1 MEAMPQCGVT
11 ENRPPYNSVFL
22 LTPANWIRKGA
33 SPWAGRFRR
42 GRKAPVLYHY
52 GIPEDRMRI
61 ELAGIRFSYSPR
73 AAEALR
79 GCDLAFDAGRIT
91 VLMGQNGA
99 GKSTLIRLL
108 TGQLL
113 GYAGEYRIDG
123 EIQKP
128 IRGEILHKNR
138 IGYMPD
144 APALESHLTGEEMI
158 RMAAGFRGLPEDRF
172 DEALAPYRERFELD
186 AWLEERACSEYSKGM
201 AKKVSLAM
209 AFIGD
214 PAFHIL
220 DEPFDG
226 LDPLAALNLRRLLEA
241 CRADGR
247 GALVSSHA
255 LDAAEKVA
263 DDVVLMRAG
272 EVAFAGD
279 MESLRASQTGP
290 GGLEAF
296 YMHNLAL

>member
-1 MEAMPQCGVT
+1 
-11 ENRPPYNSVFL
+11 
-22 LTPANWIRKGA
+22 
-33 SPWAGRFRR
+33 
-42 GRKAPVLYHY
+42 
-52 GIPEDRMRI
+52 MRI
-61 ELAGIRFSYSPR
+61 ELADIRFRYRPDS
-73 AAEALR
+73 AEALR
-79 GCDLAFDAGRIT
+79 GCVLALDAARIT

-123 EIQKP
+123 EIQRP
-128 IRGEILHKNR
+128 ARGEILHRNR

-144 APALESHLTGEEMI
+144 APALEPHLTGGEMI
-158 RMAAGFRGLPEDRF
+158 RMAAGFRGLPEARF
-172 DEALAPYRERFELD
+172 RAALLPYRERFELGS
-186 AWLEERACSEYSKGM
+186 WLEDSTCSEYSKGM
-201 AKKVSLAM
+201 AKKVSLVM

-214 PAFHIL
+214 PAFHVL

-226 LDPLAALNLRRLLEA
+226 LDPLAVVNLKRLLEA
-241 CRADGR
+241 CRSEGR

-272 EVAFAGD
+272 GIAFAGG
-279 MESLRASQTGP
+279 MESLRSSQAGA

-296 YMHNLAL
+296 YMRNLAP

>member
-1 MEAMPQCGVT
+1 M
-11 ENRPPYNSVFL
+11 
-22 LTPANWIRKGA
+22 
-33 SPWAGRFRR
+33 RF
-42 GRKAPVLYHY
+42 
-52 GIPEDRMRI
+52 
-61 ELAGIRFSYSPR
+61 ELAGIRFRYRPDSE
-73 AAEALR
+73 EALR

-91 VLMGQNGA
+91 ILMGQNGA

-123 EIQKP
+123 EIQRP
-128 IRGEILHKNR
+128 ARGEILHENR

-144 APALESHLTGEEMI
+144 APALEPHLTGEEMI
-158 RMAAGFRGLPEDRF
+158 RMAAGFRGLPEARF
-172 DEALAPYRERFELD
+172 REALAPYRERFDLGV
-186 AWLEERACSEYSKGM
+186 WLQDRTCSEYSKGM

-214 PAFHIL
+214 PAFHVL

-226 LDPLAALNLRRLLEA
+226 LDPLAVLNLKRLLEA
-241 CRADGR
+241 CRAEGR
-247 GALVSSHA
+247 GAFVSSHA

-263 DDVVLMRAG
+263 DSVVLMRAG
-272 EVAFAGD
+272 EIAFAGD
-279 MESLRASQTGP
+279 MESLRKSQDGS

-296 YMHNLAL
+296 YMRSLAP

>member
-1 MEAMPQCGVT
+1 MGHPGA
-11 ENRPPYNSVFL
+11 RL
-22 LTPANWIRKGA
+22 RIRL
-33 SPWAGRFRR
+33 S
-42 GRKAPVLYHY
+42 
-52 GIPEDRMRI
+52 
-61 ELAGIRFSYSPR
+61 GIRFRYRPDSG
-73 AAEALR
+73 EALR
-79 GCDLAFDAGRIT
+79 GCDLDCDAGRIT

-123 EIQKP
+123 ELQSP
-128 IRGEILHKNR
+128 ARGEILHRNR

-144 APALESHLTGEEMI
+144 APALESRLTGEEMI
-158 RMAAGFRGLPEDRF
+158 RMAAAFRGLPEDRF
-172 DEALAPYRERFELD
+172 DAALAPYRERFEMG
-186 AWLEERACSEYSKGM
+186 AWLADRTCSEYSKGM

-214 PAFHIL
+214 PAFHVL

-226 LDPLAALNLRRLLEA
+226 LDPLAVIQLKRLLEA
-241 CRADGR
+241 CRKEGR

-272 EVAFAGD
+272 AIAFAGD
-279 MESLRASQTGP
+279 MGSLRSSQAGE

-296 YMHNLAL
+296 YLRSLAP

>member
-1 MEAMPQCGVT
+1 MPTQI
-11 ENRPPYNSVFL
+11 R
-22 LTPANWIRKGA
+22 LT
-33 SPWAGRFRR
+33 
-42 GRKAPVLYHY
+42 
-52 GIPEDRMRI
+52 
-61 ELAGIRFSYSPR
+61 GIRFRYAPG

-79 GCDLAFDAGRIT
+79 GCDLAMDASRIT

-123 EIQKP
+123 ESQQP
-128 IRGEILHKNR
+128 MRGEILHKNR

-144 APALESHLTGEEMI
+144 APALETHLTGAEMI

-172 DEALAPYRERFELD
+172 QDALAAYRAPFELGS
-186 AWLEERACSEYSKGM
+186 WLEDRTCSEYSKGM
-201 AKKVSLAM
+201 AKKVSLVM

-226 LDPLAALNLRRLLEA
+226 LDPLAVLNLRRLLEA

-272 EVAFAGD
+272 EIAFAGE
-279 MESLRASQTGP
+279 MESLRASQTGS

-296 YMHNLAL
+296 YMRSLAT

>member
-1 MEAMPQCGVT
+1 MPTQ
-11 ENRPPYNSVFL
+11 
-22 LTPANWIRKGA
+22 IRL
-33 SPWAGRFRR
+33 S
-42 GRKAPVLYHY
+42 
-52 GIPEDRMRI
+52 
-61 ELAGIRFSYSPR
+61 GIRFRYAPG
-73 AAEALR
+73 AADALR
-79 GCDLAFDAGRIT
+79 GCDLVMDAGRIT

-113 GYAGEYRIDG
+113 GYNGEYRIDG
-123 EIQKP
+123 ESQQPK
-128 IRGEILHKNR
+128 RGEILHKNR

-158 RMAAGFRGLPEDRF
+158 RMAAGFRGLPEGRF
-172 DEALAPYRERFELD
+172 RESLAPYRERFELES
-186 AWLEERACSEYSKGM
+186 WLEDRTCSEYSKGM
-201 AKKVSLAM
+201 AKKVSLVM

-214 PAFHIL
+214 PVFHIL

-226 LDPLAALNLRRLLEA
+226 LDPLAVLNLRRLLEA
-241 CRADGR
+241 CRAEGR

-263 DDVVLMRAG
+263 DDVVLMRGG
-272 EVAFAGD
+272 EIAFAGE
-279 MESLRASQTGP
+279 MESLRASQAGA

-296 YMHNLAL
+296 YMRSLAS

>member
-1 MEAMPQCGVT
+1 
-11 ENRPPYNSVFL
+11 
-22 LTPANWIRKGA
+22 
-33 SPWAGRFRR
+33 
-42 GRKAPVLYHY
+42 
-52 GIPEDRMRI
+52 MRI
-61 ELAGIRFSYSPR
+61 ELSGIRFRYRTDS
-73 AAEALR
+73 AEALR
-79 GCDLAFDAGRIT
+79 GCDLAMDSGRIT

-113 GYAGEYRIDG
+113 GYAGAYRIDG
-123 EIQKP
+123 QDQQPK
-128 IRGEILHKNR
+128 RGEILHRNR

-144 APALESHLTGEEMI
+144 APALETHLTGEEMI
-158 RMAAGFRGLPEDRF
+158 RMAASFRGLPEERF
-172 DEALAPYRERFELD
+172 QAALAPYRDRFELD
-186 AWLEERACSEYSKGM
+186 SWLEDRTCGEYSKGM
-201 AKKVSLAM
+201 AKKVSLVM

-214 PAFHIL
+214 PVFHIL

-226 LDPLAALNLRRLLEA
+226 LDPLAVLNLRRQLEA

-263 DDVVLMRAG
+263 DDVVLIRSG
-272 EVAFAGD
+272 EIAFAGD
-279 MESLRASQTGP
+279 MPSLRASQTSTSDTKGA

-296 YMHNLAL
+296 YMQNLAP

>member
-1 MEAMPQCGVT
+1 MPTQIQ
-11 ENRPPYNSVFL
+11 
-22 LTPANWIRKGA
+22 LT
-33 SPWAGRFRR
+33 
-42 GRKAPVLYHY
+42 
-52 GIPEDRMRI
+52 
-61 ELAGIRFSYSPR
+61 GIRFRYAPG
-73 AAEALR
+73 AADALR
-79 GCDLAFDAGRIT
+79 GCDLSMDAGRIT

-123 EIQKP
+123 ENQQP
-128 IRGEILHKNR
+128 RRGEILHKNR

-144 APALESHLTGEEMI
+144 APALETHLTGEEMI
-158 RMAAGFRGLPEDRF
+158 RMAAGFRGLPETRF
-172 DEALAPYRERFELD
+172 REALAPYRERFELGP
-186 AWLEERACSEYSKGM
+186 WLEERTCSEYSKGM
-201 AKKVSLAM
+201 AKKVSLVM

-226 LDPLAALNLRRLLEA
+226 LDPLAVLNLRRQLEA
-241 CRADGR
+241 CRAAGR

-263 DDVVLMRAG
+263 DDVVMMREG
-272 EVAFAGD
+272 EIAFAGD
-279 MESLRASQTGP
+279 MESLRASQAGV

-296 YMHNLAL
+296 YMRSLAS

>member
-1 MEAMPQCGVT
+1 MPTQI
-11 ENRPPYNSVFL
+11 R
-22 LTPANWIRKGA
+22 LT
-33 SPWAGRFRR
+33 
-42 GRKAPVLYHY
+42 
-52 GIPEDRMRI
+52 
-61 ELAGIRFSYSPR
+61 GIRFRYAPG

-79 GCDLAFDAGRIT
+79 GCDLAFDTRRVT

-113 GYAGEYRIDG
+113 GYEGEYRIDG
-123 EIQKP
+123 EIQRP
-128 IRGEILHKNR
+128 ARGEILHKNR

-144 APALESHLTGEEMI
+144 APALETHLTGEEMI
-158 RMAAGFRGLPEDRF
+158 RMAAGFRGLPEARF
-172 DEALAPYRERFELD
+172 AEALAPYRERFELGS
-186 AWLEERACSEYSKGM
+186 WLEDRTCSEYSKGM

-226 LDPLAALNLRRLLEA
+226 LDPLAVLNLRRLLEA

-263 DDVVLMRAG
+263 DDVVMMRTG
-272 EVAFAGD
+272 EIAFAGD
-279 MESLRASQTGP
+279 IESLRASQSGE

-296 YMHNLAL
+296 YMRSLAP